1 MSFGYRYGDATA
13 DVRRILI
20 LQSRYASHA
29 TEAGR
34 WRCNIQTSG

>member
-1 MSFGYRYGDATA
+1 MSFGCRYGDADA
-13 DVRRILI
+13 RRILI

-34 WRCNIQTSG
+34 WRCNIQTSD